1 MKSIIPLLAIT
12 ILAALAV
19 VGCNQNSPSNST
31 DTQSTN
37 SPMSDVSGTIS
48 GTTNMPGTNSLP
60 DMNTNMPAINSVP
73 NINTNMPAS
82 TNQ

>member
-1 MKSIIPLLAIT
+1 
-12 ILAALAV
+12 
-19 VGCNQNSPSNST
+19 
-31 DTQSTN
+31 
-37 SPMSDVSGTIS
+37 MSDASGTIS

-60 DMNTNMPAINSVP
+60 DMNTNMPVINSVP